1 MDQLVTTL
9 KAVSDEARLRILNL
23 LIHRGE
29 LCVCDI
35 EAVMG
40 FTQTKVSRHLAYLRR
55 AQLVHARRKGLWML
69 YTIASP
75 RTAGQKEALAFL
87 ARILNEHPVARK
99 DLRTLDAR
107 MQKGCCA
114 ASTLT
119 DGTLTAVVSTL
130 YTS

>member
-1 MDQLVTTL
+1 MEYFVSIL

-55 AQLVHARRKGLWML
+55 AQLVIAHRKGLWML
-69 YTIASP
+69 YAVAP
-75 RTAGQKEALAFL
+75 ARNAGQKEALAFL
-87 ARILNEHPVARK
+87 ARALNEDPVAQR
-99 DLRTLDAR
+99 DLKALDAR

-114 ASTLT
+114 ASSLT

>member
-1 MDQLVTTL
+1 MDHLVAIL

-55 AQLVHARRKGLWML
+55 AQLVNARRKGLWML
-69 YTIASP
+69 YAIAP
-75 RTAGQKEALAFL
+75 ARNAGQKEALAFL
-87 ARILNEHPVARK
+87 ARALNDNPVARK
-99 DLRTLDAR
+99 DLKSLDAR

-114 ASTLT
+114 ASSLS
-119 DGTLTAVVSTL
+119 DGTLSAVVSTL